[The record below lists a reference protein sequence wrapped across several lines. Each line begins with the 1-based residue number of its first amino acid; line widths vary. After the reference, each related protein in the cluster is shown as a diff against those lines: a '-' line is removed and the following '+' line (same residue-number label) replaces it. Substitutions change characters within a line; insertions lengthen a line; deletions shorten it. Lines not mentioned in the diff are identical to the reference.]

1 MLFNEPAIS
10 FGGGTGQSQW
20 VNIRGMGQDQIDFKV
35 DDTYSDTQ
43 IFHHNSRF
51 QFDPELVKVVA
62 VQKVPARLPP
72 VSAPPAARL
81 WPKR

>member
-1 MLFNEPAIS
+1 
-10 FGGGTGQSQW
+10 
-20 VNIRGMGQDQIDFKV
+20 MGQDQIDFKV

-62 VQKVPARLPP
+62 VQKGTGQASAGIGATSGAIVAETVEARDLLRDGQQ
-72 VSAPPAARL
+72 AGF
-81 WPKR
+81 